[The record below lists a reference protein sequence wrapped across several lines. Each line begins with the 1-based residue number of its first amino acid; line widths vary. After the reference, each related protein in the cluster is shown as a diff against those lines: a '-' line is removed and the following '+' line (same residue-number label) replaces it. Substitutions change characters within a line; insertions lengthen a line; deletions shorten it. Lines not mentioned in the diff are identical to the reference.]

1 MTCTSCKRYCTL
13 HTVPCACATLHT
25 AHTATLQILLD
36 LDARRVLVSDVDIE
50 SGHVT
55 LLPGALSLLER
66 VSPMLRVLQSSSSSS
81 SSVNNSSNSGSSSG
95 SGTAKLRRT
104 PLYEPSEQ
112 QAGAAEV
119 CTACLPCATLSI
131 ASYDS
136 MILYHCNYCSCGV
149 AHKQTCEQVL
159 VDIGSIAL
167 REHCGARLL

>member
-1 MTCTSCKRYCTL
+1 
-13 HTVPCACATLHT
+13 
-25 AHTATLQILLD
+25 
-36 LDARRVLVSDVDIE
+36 VSDVDIE

-81 SSVNNSSNSGSSSG
+81 VNSGTGGS

-119 CTACLPCATLSI
+119 CIEYTIRYAI
-131 ASYDS
+131 V
-136 MILYHCNYCSCGV
+136 CS
-149 AHKQTCEQVL
+149 ARSL
-159 VDIGSIAL
+159 AL
-167 REHCGARLL
+167 